1 MGLMLLPVFA
11 PVFMAPAILLLSSRW
26 RKYLL
31 LVYLLSMIGVALF
44 ILTGAELG
52 TVSLMTSTFKEGVG
66 MSPLYFAEHPYGKIA
81 AFGFLLI
88 GALALLYG
96 LEVAKASEQAA
107 AIIAIGSA
115 VGIAFAGNFLT
126 MFIFWEMLTL
136 STAGIIIFNGSK
148 ESQRM
153 GFRFLLFQLGGGLIL
168 FLGIMQNY
176 FITGTFL
183 LATPEA
189 GLTFFI
195 IGIGIK
201 AVFLPLHVW
210 LPWGYPAASFPSSVV
225 LAGLTTKV
233 GVFAVARILPPN
245 EYIVLMGACMAI
257 FGATCALL
265 QSDLRR
271 LLSYHII
278 SQVGYMVAAAAVG
291 SAYSVDGSL
300 LHLVNHMLYKALLF
314 MSAGAII
321 YTTGKGDVHE
331 LHGEPGE
338 STPPIWRVL
347 PIALIGAVVGA
358 LAIAGTPLFNGYVS
372 KYLIKT
378 AMYGIGPAE
387 TMLLVAG
394 VGTALSFCKFV
405 YFGFIKGRAPLLRN
419 LTISMR
425 TAILTV
431 AASCVLLGL
440 WPELLTSIIPHG
452 TSLDVYS
459 WAGAWASLQYILI
472 GLVIFTAIAKVL
484 EKGVHAPHW
493 LSVEYLFYQPLLVAV
508 MKTFTYLGRVLEMIV
523 EGTIVKGI
531 PYLFAASRG
540 VAQFD
545 ERTLNNVGGRFV
557 NITTAVRDGLHD
569 SWLGGVT
576 SVLNRWRTLIR
587 RFFYFVIKVDYDPK
601 GERIFQVFNLMNF
614 DFDFIL
620 LTATL
625 LLIMGFSLFLLL

>member
-1 MGLMLLPVFA
+1 MGLLLFAVFA
-11 PVFMAPAILLLSSRW
+11 PVFVAPALLLLSAQW

-31 LVYLLSMIGVALF
+31 LAYLAGMFSLAVY

-52 TVSLMTSTFKEGVG
+52 TVSLMTSTFKEASG

-81 AFGFLLI
+81 AFGFLLV
-88 GALALLYG
+88 GSLALLYG

-107 AIIAIGSA
+107 AIVAMGSA
-115 VGIAFAGNFLT
+115 VAIAFAGNFLT
-126 MFIFWEMLTL
+126 MFIFWEMLTI
-136 STAGIIIFNGSK
+136 STAGIIIFNGTK

-153 GFRFLLFQLGGGLIL
+153 GFRFLLFQLAGGLIL

-176 FITGTFL
+176 YATGTFL
-183 LATPEA
+183 LAKPEA
-189 GLTFFI
+189 GLTFFM
-195 IGIGIK
+195 IGIGVK

-210 LPWGYPAASFPSSVV
+210 LPWGYPSASFPSSVV

-233 GVFAVARILPPN
+233 GVYGVARILAPN
-245 EYIVLMGACMAI
+245 ESIVLMGACMAI
-257 FGATCALL
+257 FGASCAIL
-265 QSDLRR
+265 QSNLRR

-278 SQVGYMVAAAAVG
+278 SQVGYMVAGAALASKYG
-291 SAYSVDGSL
+291 VDGSL

-321 YTTGKGDVHE
+321 YASGKEDMHD
-331 LHGEPGE
+331 LHGEEGDN
-338 STPPIWRVL
+338 TPAIWRYL
-347 PIALIGAVVGA
+347 PIALIGALVGA

-372 KYLIKT
+372 KYLLKK
-378 AMYGIGPAE
+378 AMHGVGPAE
-387 TMLLVAG
+387 TMLLIAG
-394 VGTALSFCKFV
+394 VGTSLSFCKFV
-405 YFGFIKGRAPLLRN
+405 YFGFIKGKARILRG

-440 WPELLTSIIPHG
+440 WPQLLLAILPKGS
-452 TSLDVYS
+452 SLSVYS
-459 WAGAWASLQYILI
+459 WEGAWASLRIILL
-472 GLVIFTAIAKVL
+472 GVIIFAAIARVL
-484 EKGVHAPHW
+484 EKGIHAPHW
-493 LSVEYLFYQPLLVAV
+493 LSVEYLVYNPLFKAV
-508 MKTFTYLGRVLEMIV
+508 YHTFTFAGRILEMIV
-523 EGTIVKGI
+523 EGTMIKGI

-540 VAQFD
+540 VAHFD
-545 ERTLNNVGGRFV
+545 EKTISKVGGSFATA
-557 NITTAVRDGLHD
+557 TTTLRDGLHD

-576 SVLNRWRTLIR
+576 AILNRWRAMIR
-587 RFFYFVIKVDYDPK
+587 RFFYFIIKVDYDPK

-625 LLIMGFSLFLLL
+625 LLLMGFSLVLLL